1 MQLPKTILFDMDGT
15 LIAAYQR
22 PDLAWRRVLSE
33 FADRVPG
40 TDTDI
45 LAGKINETGRA
56 LWREIEAMPK
66 ETKHLRYNIVA
77 TRRLIVQKGLQEAGI
92 DDSALAGDIAIRF
105 HAYRSGQLKAFP
117 GALETVD
124 RLRQLGVHLALVTN
138 GGIKDQG
145 AKIERFGLAQQFDHV
160 VISEQF
166 GMDKPDPS
174 IYRHVLDVFD
184 CAPSDAWMVGD
195 NLHFDVGAPQSLG
208 IFGIWHDP
216 DGDGLPADTTVRPD
230 RVISAIPELLPDEPG
245 TR

>member
-22 PDLAWRRVLSE
+22 PDLAWRSVMSE

-40 TDTDI
+40 TDTDM
-45 LAGKINETGRA
+45 LAGTINETGRA
-56 LWREIEAMPK
+56 LWREIEATPK
-66 ETKHLRYNIVA
+66 ETKHLRYDITA
-77 TRRLIVQKGLQEAGI
+77 TRRLIVQTGLQEAGI
-92 DDSALAGDIAIRF
+92 DDPALACDIAIRF
-105 HAYRSGQLKAFP
+105 NAYRSDQLAAFP

-124 RLRQLGVHLALVTN
+124 RLRERGVRLALVTN
-138 GGIKDQG
+138 GGIRDQG

-166 GMDKPDPS
+166 GADKPDPS
-174 IYRHVLDVFD
+174 IYRHVLEVFD

-195 NLHFDVGAPQSLG
+195 NLHFDVGAPQGIG

-216 DGDGLPADTTVRPD
+216 AGDGLPHDTTVQPD
-230 RVISAIPELLPDEPG
+230 RVISAIPDLLPD
-245 TR
+245 